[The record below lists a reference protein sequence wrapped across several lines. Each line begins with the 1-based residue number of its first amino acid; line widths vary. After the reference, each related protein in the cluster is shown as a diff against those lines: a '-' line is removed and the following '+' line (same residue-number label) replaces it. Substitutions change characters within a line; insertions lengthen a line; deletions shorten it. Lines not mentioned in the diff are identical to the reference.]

1 VRDLK
6 GGRAR
11 YVSSMTIFEGGC
23 HCGNLSYVFEAS
35 APIAVLG
42 LRADQCSFCRA
53 HAARNTS
60 DPNGTMRIEVRD
72 ETKLSRYRFGL
83 KTAEFLLCRD
93 CGVYIGALM
102 EDGGHL
108 WFTVNVNTFLDRPG
122 DDMTAAPVDFDGEDI
137 AGRIARRKE
146 KWTPVSALNI
156 VRKGRG

>member
-1 VRDLK
+1 MSRARRLTI
-6 GGRAR
+6 GRATTRNASSVPPCRPRCRR
-11 YVSSMTIFEGGC
+11 YRSITRTKRAKAPRPRSEMSLAHRFEGGC
-23 HCGNLSYVFEAS
+23 HCVNRSFVFEAT
-35 APIAVLG
+35 AGLETLG

-83 KTAEFLLCRD
+83 KTAEFLLCRN

-108 WFTVNVNTFLDRPG
+108 WFTVNVNTFL
-122 DDMTAAPVDFDGEDI
+122 
-137 AGRIARRKE
+137 
-146 KWTPVSALNI
+146 
-156 VRKGRG
+156 